1 MNLNIDET
9 LMRRLREEAERRQTT
24 VTELVETGIRRVL
37 AEPVPTDDG
46 SDPLEPLP
54 SWRGG
59 QPLVDICDRDALYR
73 VMEEE

>member
-1 MNLNIDET
+1 MNLDIDDT

-46 SDPLEPLP
+46 SDQLERLP

-59 QPLVDICDRDALYR
+59 QPLVDISDRDALYR
-73 VMEEE
+73 VMEQE